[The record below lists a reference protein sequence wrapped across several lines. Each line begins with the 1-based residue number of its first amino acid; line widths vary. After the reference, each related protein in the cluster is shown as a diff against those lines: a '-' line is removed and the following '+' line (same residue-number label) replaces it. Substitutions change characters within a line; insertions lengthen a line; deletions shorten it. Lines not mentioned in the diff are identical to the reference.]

1 MKMRKKAA
9 IAVTILTFAV
19 MAVSCG
25 TFTEVKRTTTGDA
38 KTESSDQKSQDKQPL
53 VIADSGYTILPADSI
68 GQVYATYA
76 VALQNP
82 NTKSVPSFWEL
93 TTTVKA
99 PDGSVLGTEDQY
111 IPSIAPGTTIYMS
124 GDTVDCKGHTD
135 AMMEFAVS
143 GSEYDSVLASHK
155 VSDKDFAA
163 DNVNFIDDEI
173 SPGVTGEITNNSDKD
188 ATNVVVYIVFKKGG
202 KPVGGGMTYIQN
214 LPKGGKAPFEYS
226 MFSSV
231 PEHDEIAVSAYSAD
245 W

>member
-25 TFTEVKRTTTGDA
+25 TSTEVKRTTTGDA
-38 KTESSDQKSQDKQPL
+38 KTESSDQKSQDKKPL
-53 VIADSGYTILPADSI
+53 VIADSGYTILPADSV

-82 NTKSVPSFWEL
+82 NTKSVPSFWKL

-99 PDGSVLGTEDQY
+99 PDGSVLGTEDEY

-124 GDTVDCKGHTD
+124 GDFVND
-135 AMMEFAVS
+135 EF
-143 GSEYDSVLASHK
+143 
-155 VSDKDFAA
+155 
-163 DNVNFIDDEI
+163 
-173 SPGVTGEITNNSDKD
+173 SPSVTGEITNNSDKD
-188 ATNVVVYIVFKKGG
+188 ASNVVVYIVFKKGG